1 MIFFFFNFLGHDC
14 RLKRT
19 SPTAY
24 CDCWEKCKCKALIAG
39 SQTARQQLLK
49 MILTETDLVT
59 LPNSKGENILL
70 FLVQTVGRQIQEQRQ
85 HLPPRVR
92 TKKTNDVNSSDNLST
107 PNQYLDPPK
116 FARKALD
123 KILQDWNAVKSM
135 ILTGYRGEN
144 QSLQHIFGQLAN
156 NLYAKN
162 VSYKTTEEQTFL
174 MNQNGTALLDKF
186 THFLLI
192 KVAGEMLDPLL
203 VTIIKQCGSS
213 NPTISKEARLVA
225 RRFVR
230 SVARI
235 CVVLC
240 CELSPSFYSNLNA
253 FGSSSSSN
261 TANNNNSSQAKKNT
275 SSSQLQKCKRVFQA
289 LLPIAIEELCEI
301 ADALIAPVRY
311 GVARPTASF
320 NSISSIQDAI
330 NCSEELFLVDPLLNN
345 NNESGNNNSNVGNTS
360 SSSSLMDHSFDQSSG
375 NNLTRGNKLVT
386 VNSLNIVNSSNNE
399 NAPINPIV
407 VVDNNNDSALLGFD
421 EDISVPVES
430 GNEDV
435 ELEPSYDEAPEMLNQ
450 EESDSDSDSNPD
462 DTSYQSNVDNV
473 SAQRSNTTAAAA
485 GSDGGMASLS
495 YFSGIFNFKKNFS

>member
-1 MIFFFFNFLGHDC
+1 M
-14 RLKRT
+14 
-19 SPTAY
+19 
-24 CDCWEKCKCKALIAG
+24 
-39 SQTARQQLLK
+39 K
-49 MILTETDLVT
+49 MILTDTDLVT

-70 FLVQTVGRQIQEQRQ
+70 FLVQTVGRQIQEQTQ
-85 HLPPRVR
+85 HLPTRVR
-92 TKKTNDVNSSDNLST
+92 TKKTNDANADNQSK
-107 PNQYLDPPK
+107 PDHNLDPPR

-144 QSLQHIFGQLAN
+144 NNINQLAN
-156 NLYAKN
+156 NLYSKN
-162 VSYKTTEEQTFL
+162 ASYKTTEEQTFL

-186 THFLLI
+186 THFLLV

-203 VTIIKQCGSS
+203 ITIIKQCGNS
-213 NPTISKEARLVA
+213 NQTISKEARLVA

-240 CELSPSFYSNLNA
+240 CELSPSFYQNLNT
-253 FGSSSSSN
+253 FSSSRS
-261 TANNNNSSQAKKNT
+261 SSQAKK
-275 SSSQLQKCKRVFQA
+275 SSGSSQLQKCKRVFQA

-345 NNESGNNNSNVGNTS
+345 NESNSSGTS
-360 SSSSLMDHSFDQSSG
+360 SSLIDHSFDQPGNSSSS
-375 NNLTRGNKLVT
+375 RGGKLVN
-386 VNSLNIVNSSNNE
+386 VNLVNNSNNE
-399 NAPINPIV
+399 NAIENPIV
-407 VVDNNNDSALLGFD
+407 VVDNASALLGFD
-421 EDISVPVES
+421 EDISAPVES

-435 ELEPSYDEAPEMLNQ
+435 ELEPNFDDAPEMLNQ

-462 DTSYQSNVDNV
+462 DASYQSNVDNV
-473 SAQRSNTTAAAA
+473 SAQRSNTTGAAA
-485 GSDGGMASLS
+485 GSDAGMASLS
-495 YFSGIFNFKKNFS
+495 YFSGVYLLFEMVVVIF